1 MGRPYS
7 NDLRERAVGAVL
19 HGGLSRH
26 RAAAQFG
33 VGVSTVVNWV
43 RRFHETG
50 SVAPGQMG
58 GHKPKAIRD
67 GHAAFLSER
76 IRQGAFTLRGL
87 VAELAGRGLKVD
99 YRSVWN
105 FVHAEKLSFKKKA
118 SWRASANG
126 PTSREGGRNGRSVR
140 TRSSPSVWCSL
151 MRPGR
156 RPIWSR
162 FAAGRAGRK
171 AGGQRSPRPLENHDL
186 CRRASLRPD

>member
-50 SVAPGQMG
+50 SVGAGP
-58 GHKPKAIRD
+58 D
-67 GHAAFLSER
+67 GRTQAEGDPRRARGLSVRAHSARSLHAARAGGGTRRARAQGRLSLGVEFR
-76 IRQGAFTLRGL
+76 PRGE
-87 VAELAGRGLKVD
+87 AQ
-99 YRSVWN
+99 
-105 FVHAEKLSFKKKA
+105 FQKKA

-162 FAAGRAGRK
+162 FAAGRRGAKGWWPALPTAIGK
-171 AGGQRSPRPLENHDL
+171 P
-186 CRRASLRPD
+186 